1 MIHGR
6 KNDKRVFILLSFVLL
21 SLTMVAQNVGI
32 GIPNPSYKL
41 DVAGR
46 MRIRT
51 GTLNNASTSSGIWL
65 EDFRDGTNRVF
76 IGMMDSIRAGFYGTG
91 TGGVGWDFNF
101 NAKTGDINLI
111 NGSLGIGTNSPVYD
125 LTISRSNPRIGFHDA
140 DDDVYSGYIYGEAK
154 DLQIAAFRRSSIG
167 TAVAGNLILQAN
179 SGGIP
184 SFIAGNV
191 GIGTAV
197 PDVKVH
203 IMGGTDA
210 TGNAGG
216 YLQIGSSTSTH
227 VAFDNDEIQA
237 RNDGFASKLYFQMA
251 GGGAQFGSNAS
262 SITMVGSEVQK
273 TATGSANM
281 LPLAYGRVSLSG
293 AILSGSGNFTV
304 TKPSEGVYK
313 ISLPGESNLFDNQEN
328 YTLVFSAN
336 SGQFETTPAMIASAI
351 LDDNRIEVRITKPWL
366 YWTNSSCSGD
376 CGPFSYISG
385 FLFHDMQDRP
395 FSFIIY
401 KP

>member
-1 MIHGR
+1 MI
-6 KNDKRVFILLSFVLL
+6 NDKKNGKHIFVLL
-21 SLTMVAQNVGI
+21 FFLFISIMMLAQNVGI
-32 GIPNPSYKL
+32 GIPNPLYKL

-76 IGMMDSIRAGFYGTG
+76 FGMMDSIRAGFYGTG

-111 NGSLGIGTNSPVYD
+111 NGSLGIGTNAPAYD
-125 LTISRSNPRIGFHDA
+125 VTISRSTPRIGFHDV
-140 DDDVYSGYIYGEAK
+140 DEDIYSGYIYGQSA
-154 DLQIAAFRRSSIG
+154 DLYVSAFRRSSLG
-167 TAVAGNLILQAN
+167 TATAGNLLLQTN

-184 SFIAGNV
+184 NFIAGNV
-191 GIGTAV
+191 GIGTTA

-210 TGNAGG
+210 TGNTGG
-216 YLQIGSSTSTH
+216 YLQIGSSTSTNI
-227 VAFDNDEIQA
+227 AFDNDEIQA
-237 RNDGFASKLYFQMA
+237 RNDGVASKLYLQMS
-251 GGGAQFGSNAS
+251 GGGAQFGSNAAS
-262 SITMVGSEVQK
+262 VTLVGSEVQK

-281 LPLAYGRVSLSG
+281 LPLAYGKVSLSG

-304 TKPSEGVYK
+304 SKPSEGVYK
-313 ISLPGESNLFDNQEN
+313 ITLPGESNLFSNQED
-328 YTLVFSAN
+328 YTLVFSTNA
-336 SGQFETTPAMIASAI
+336 GQFETTPAMISSAI
-351 LDDNRIEVRITKPWL
+351 LDDNKIEVRITKPWL

-376 CGPFSYISG
+376 CGPFSYITG